1 MATFTFDTHR
11 VVKELQEAGFD
22 ETQAEVLVET
32 LSQVVGGNLTTK
44 DDLRDM
50 ATKSD
55 LVELRGDM
63 ATKSDVRDM
72 ATKSDLAELRGDMS
86 VQIANI
92 RSEMQAM
99 ELRLTLR
106 LGAIV
111 VAAAGLVVAIQKL
124 LS

>member
-1 MATFTFDTHR
+1 M
-11 VVKELQEAGFD
+11 VKELQEAGFD

-32 LSQVVGGNLTTK
+32 LSQVIGGNLTTK
-44 DDLRDM
+44 DDL
-50 ATKSD
+50 
-55 LVELRGDM
+55 
-63 ATKSDVRDM
+63 RDM